1 MGSTWSRGTQTPLG
15 TGDLMGLQGESTEGE
30 DCLPSIP
37 LLPSSF
43 LGLKGFLQQKFPG
56 EEEGLSPHSPC
67 PSPQAATWP

>member
-1 MGSTWSRGTQTPLG
+1 
-15 TGDLMGLQGESTEGE
+15 MGLQGESTEGE